1 MIRKATYEDV
11 HAIAELTYMIWQDM
25 ELEIVQRYAKSTV
38 IHALMKSIT
47 DVHYRNALAHVHVY
61 EENQQVAGM
70 IVAYPGKNEA
80 QYEKEWERLQFD
92 TPIELKHT
100 TPLPVLEADEGDI
113 YIESIATFPEF
124 RGRGIARQLMRYL
137 LSSDNHAT
145 WGLNCE
151 YINEKAYQLY
161 RKMGFE
167 TVKDKMLYDHRYRYM
182 KYKGGN
188 KIDA

>member
-70 IVAYPGKNEA
+70 IVAYPGKMKHNMKKNGSV
-80 QYEKEWERLQFD
+80 YSLIRLLNLN
-92 TPIELKHT
+92 IRRL
-100 TPLPVLEADEGDI
+100 
-113 YIESIATFPEF
+113 
-124 RGRGIARQLMRYL
+124 YL
-137 LSSDNHAT
+137 
-145 WGLNCE
+145 C
-151 YINEKAYQLY
+151 
-161 RKMGFE
+161 
-167 TVKDKMLYDHRYRYM
+167 
-182 KYKGGN
+182 
-188 KIDA
+188 